1 MNGTS
6 RELLSSECII
16 KCIVDAYAYEG
27 DALVV
32 QMSLKRMPKSGL
44 VASMPSS
51 DPGGG
56 YEFVVI
62 GLWEYEWLLDDDVV
76 VESPRSGE
84 PSHDKCALDAFS
96 ELQVAG
102 YEVLA
107 WRSYCK
113 EAIPYMD
120 RDGNTLPIDE
130 RPPLKTLEE
139 LEDTV
144 EDSTVSE
151 LRKQILQLKEKLR
164 WKAIHEI
171 RLHMSHCED
180 GERSNNSELTRRNE
194 LKRYRAVVRE
204 NVKELNFLREKVR
217 ELEVANNIGNKDQHL
232 AKLLEGLLD
241 KMALSAERR
250 RSKYLELKAA
260 MLQKKLDLAHA
271 FTGFDMVFSCYNDE
285 KASNPQSRQLVEI
298 GSDLKGARD
307 RIGEASVA
315 IGRAEKEMEA
325 GEQNLLEE

>member
-6 RELLSSECII
+6 REPLSSECIR

-32 QMSLKRMPKSGL
+32 QMVLRGRPKPGLKVNMPT
-44 VASMPSS
+44 S
-51 DPGGG
+51 DPKEG

-62 GLWEYEWLLDDDVV
+62 DIWKYEFLLNDDV
-76 VESPRSGE
+76 VESPRSGGS
-84 PSHDKCALDAFS
+84 SHDKCALDAFS
-96 ELQVAG
+96 ELQTAG

-107 WRSYCK
+107 WRPYCK

-144 EDSTVSE
+144 EDSTVYE

-164 WKAIHEI
+164 SKAIGET
-171 RLHMSHCED
+171 RLQMLRLED
-180 GERSNNSELTRRNE
+180 VRSSSNTE
-194 LKRYRAVVRE
+194 
-204 NVKELNFLREKVR
+204 
-217 ELEVANNIGNKDQHL
+217 DQHL

-250 RSKYLELKAA
+250 RFKHLELKAA
-260 MLQKKLDLAHA
+260 MLQKELDLSSA
-271 FTGFDMVFSCYNDE
+271 FTEFHLVLDDYNGE
-285 KASNPQSRQLVEI
+285 KAKNPQSQSLQLVKF

-307 RIGEASVA
+307 RISEASMA
-315 IGRAEKEMEA
+315 IGRAKKEMEA
-325 GEQNLLEE
+325 AEQNLLEEYGIADRT